1 MIHFWLFSAKMEFH
15 QKTLLY
21 LLALIVAEFLFCVL
35 KAPQIYDNIKASTPL
50 RITDDDLD
58 ELHKPKMKSRFISR
72 SSLSFCNH
80 ASNGELKGKK
90 TSRVPRSSFIK

>member
-1 MIHFWLFSAKMEFH
+1 MIHFCLFSAKMESH
-15 QKTLLY
+15 QKTLLF
-21 LLALIVAEFLFCVL
+21 LLALIVGEFLFCVL

-58 ELHKPKMKSRFISR
+58 ELHKPKMKFRFSSR

-90 TSRVPRSSFIK
+90 HRVPRSSFIK